1 MVSYG
6 NDFDFDLDELINGK
20 DEDETESGPSK
31 KHLSKTIQ
39 QLMSAYSS
47 ENQPI
52 LSESVDLLEDLVTKF
67 IVEMTIK
74 AMELSKCNR
83 IQIEDIIFLVRKDEA
98 KLYRIKQL
106 IVQQKQIKQIRSVFS
121 DAKLVKDLARES
133 GKRRRKRKMT
143 TDQLNPSEK
152 RQKTDTVDIVTLS
165 QYSVTNDVPM
175 SKPLLASSKGHKAI
189 GAFKRR

>member
-20 DEDETESGPSK
+20 DEDQDETESGPSK

-74 AMELSKCNR
+74 AMEVSKCNR

-106 IVQQKQIKQIRSVFS
+106 IVQQKQIKQMRGVFN
-121 DAKLVKDLARES
+121 DAKLTFCES
-133 GKRRRKRKMT
+133 HNILMHFY
-143 TDQLNPSEK
+143 N
-152 RQKTDTVDIVTLS
+152 TVCAF
-165 QYSVTNDVPM
+165 TNE
-175 SKPLLASSKGHKAI
+175 I
-189 GAFKRR
+189 